1 MTNIYFYPNRLI
13 KRLSVFAIILILAT
27 LVHSIVLA
35 DSEGKVSDTDL
46 SRILRKGGR
55 ISDVDFISGKIVVN
69 GIEYRIDMQ
78 KTRLI
83 TIDNQPIDYF
93 SLDKDLLIR
102 FAVSNDEEGEK
113 NISVIQITGPKKRLE
128 ALINQ

>member
-1 MTNIYFYPNRLI
+1 MTSIYFYPHRLI